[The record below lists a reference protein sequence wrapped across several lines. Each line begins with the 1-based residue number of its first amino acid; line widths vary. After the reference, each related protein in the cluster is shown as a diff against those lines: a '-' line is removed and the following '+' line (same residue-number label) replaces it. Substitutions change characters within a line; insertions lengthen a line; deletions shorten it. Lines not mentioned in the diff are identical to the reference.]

1 MKKMIYLSVLL
12 LLLGNCAQPIFANSK
27 INTKQAPA
35 SATQIKFTKGKQF
48 KSQKETYSFLPDV
61 ISAKEIQIEKVTKI
75 ESSNQTN
82 RSAKH
87 TVIEQDIIQKKGK
100 YIIFKSGLSQLNS
113 NLKALPVVLNERTNQ
128 YGILTGS
135 IIIKFKNFDIADE
148 IRDQFNLI
156 ESKRY
161 EHLNRIFYKT
171 TPSETMIDMISQ
183 IKSAYPDCDIN
194 IEVLENFRVPQ

>member
-1 MKKMIYLSVLL
+1 MKKMIYLSMLL
-12 LLLGNCAQPIFANSK
+12 LLLGNCTQPIFANSK
-27 INTKQAPA
+27 INTKQAPII
-35 SATQIKFTKGKQF
+35 ATQIKLTKGKQF
-48 KSQKETYSFLPDV
+48 KSQKETYAFLPGV
-61 ISAKEIQIEKVTKI
+61 VSAREFQVDKVTTI
-75 ESSNQTN
+75 DTAAQPD

-87 TVIEQDIIQKKGK
+87 KVIDQDIIQKKGK

-113 NLKALPVVLNERTNQ
+113 NLKALPVVLNERTKQ

-135 IIIKFKNFDIADE
+135 IIIKFKDFENADK
-148 IRDQFNLI
+148 IKNQFNLI

-183 IKSAYPDCDIN
+183 IKSAYPDCDID
-194 IEVLENFRVPQ
+194 IEILENFRVPQ